1 MTTTTTREE
10 KISLTEEEEDDVND
24 GAMIVLVD
32 GNKKDENKSER
43 RRKRRLWKEEE
54 EEEEEGE
61 GGNATPVKTKETLKR
76 EEEEEEDSGT
86 SSSSSS
92 SSEER
97 RRHDAAT
104 ERVVGA
110 CKTTT
115 TTTTMKKKKRKR
127 TRWDVM
133 PTGKQSVRAAAAAP
147 QCTLRLEYWMRSEEM
162 TVKKREHVAKL
173 DERGG
178 YYGVEDHIE
187 NTVFQNDPNVKVI
200 LEENMFPYECPP
212 GVSHWTLWSRE
223 DMTGE
228 EIQNWVHEYLMKHR
242 KDVVEWNYD
251 MNDNCS
257 VDVPH
262 YHVFLRVEDVG
273 YEMKARSKPGEISY
287 SREERAKNEHS
298 TCKRH

>member
-1 MTTTTTREE
+1 
-10 KISLTEEEEDDVND
+10 
-24 GAMIVLVD
+24 
-32 GNKKDENKSER
+32 
-43 RRKRRLWKEEE
+43 
-54 EEEEEGE
+54 
-61 GGNATPVKTKETLKR
+61 
-76 EEEEEEDSGT
+76 
-86 SSSSSS
+86 
-92 SSEER
+92 
-97 RRHDAAT
+97 
-104 ERVVGA
+104 
-110 CKTTT
+110 
-115 TTTTMKKKKRKR
+115 
-127 TRWDVM
+127 
-133 PTGKQSVRAAAAAP
+133 
-147 QCTLRLEYWMRSEEM
+147 M

-178 YYGVEDHIE
+178 YYGAEDHIE